1 MIFVTP
7 LACPI
12 CSAEFVKRVTKYG
25 FKERLLG
32 RIGVYSFRCQIC
44 RHRFRALQR
53 SIRYPSN
60 EKDQREYERLAM
72 NFPISFVGENIAGA
86 GAVFDISI
94 NGCGF
99 ATDVALSAGS
109 IMRLTLQ
116 ISNELEP
123 ITIDAAVVRYVQHDR
138 IGVEFLRV
146 QPAEQE
152 RLQMHIRGL
161 RRK

>member
-1 MIFVTP
+1 
-7 LACPI
+7 
-12 CSAEFVKRVTKYG
+12 
-25 FKERLLG
+25 
-32 RIGVYSFRCQIC
+32 
-44 RHRFRALQR
+44 
-53 SIRYPSN
+53 
-60 EKDQREYERLAM
+60 M
-72 NFPISFVGENIAGA
+72 NFPISFVGENISGA

-99 ATDVALSAGS
+99 ATAVELSAES
-109 IMRLTLQ
+109 IMRLALQ

-123 ITIDAAVVRYVQHDR
+123 ITIDAAVVRYVQR
-138 IGVEFLRV
+138 GRTGVEFLRV

>member
-1 MIFVTP
+1 VTP
-7 LACPI
+7 LGCPK
-12 CSAEFVKRVTKYG
+12 CSAEFVKRVTKNG
-25 FKERLLG
+25 FKDRLLG
-32 RIGVYSFRCQIC
+32 QICIYSFRCQIC

-99 ATDVALSAGS
+99 ATDVTLSAGS

>member
-1 MIFVTP
+1 MTP
-7 LACPI
+7 LACPK
-12 CSAEFVKRVTKYG
+12 CSAEFVKRVPRKG

-32 RIGVYSFRCQIC
+32 RICVYSFRCQIC
-44 RHRFRALQR
+44 RRRFHARQWGV
-53 SIRYPSN
+53 RYSGV
-60 EKDQREYERLAM
+60 EKDRREYERLAM
-72 NFPISFVGENIAGA
+72 NFPISVVGENIAGA

-99 ATDVALSAGS
+99 ATDVQLSEGS
-109 IMRLTLQ
+109 IVRLALQ

-123 ITIDAAVVRYVQHDR
+123 VTIEAAVVRYVQR
-138 IGVEFLRV
+138 GRTGVEFLRV

>member
-1 MIFVTP
+1 MTP
-7 LACPI
+7 LVCPK
-12 CSAEFVKRVTKYG
+12 CSAEFVKRVPKKE

-32 RIGVYSFRCQIC
+32 RICVYSFRCQIC
-44 RHRFRALQR
+44 RHRFHALQWG
-53 SIRYPSN
+53 IRYSSV
-60 EKDQREYERLAM
+60 EKDKREYERLAM
-72 NFPISFVGENIAGA
+72 NFPVSFVGENIAGA

-99 ATDVALSAGS
+99 ATDVELSAES
-109 IMRLTLQ
+109 ILRLALQ
-116 ISNELEP
+116 ISDELES
-123 ITIDAAVVRYVQHDR
+123 ITIEAAVVRYVQRGR

-146 QPAEQE
+146 KPAEHE